1 MNKNKL
7 EVFLAQNWRSV
18 IFVGVLVFGWFV
30 WPTFYSKP
38 FNYWDNDGGHLY
50 RQNRLTH
57 GIESYWSWD
66 GKWMPCVAKV
76 ERMRREE
83 CLKQDQSNK

>member
-7 EVFLAQNWRSV
+7 EIILAQNWRSI
-18 IFVGVLVFGWFV
+18 IFVGVLLFGWFV
-30 WPTFYSKP
+30 WPTPYSEP

-50 RQNRLTH
+50 RQNRLTQ
-57 GIESYWSWD
+57 GIDSYWSWD